1 MKRRL
6 SVAISSICNPKL
18 LFFDE
23 PTTGLDPVS
32 KRSVWKLIKKLKEDR
47 VMILTTHSMEEADN
61 LADTIGIMSKGRL
74 ITTGTSITL
83 RNEFGNGYKL
93 NLVTK
98 PEYSEMIEE
107 IVCSHLPQASLV
119 TSNAGSISYTVPKSC
134 LKDLSKF
141 FEELQLEVPSNAI
154 IDWGISHSSLEE
166 VFHNVTS
173 LSDEDITLL
182 QNGELLTG
190 SFDDEDMEF

>member
-1 MKRRL
+1 
-6 SVAISSICNPKL
+6 
-18 LFFDE
+18 
-23 PTTGLDPVS
+23 
-32 KRSVWKLIKKLKEDR
+32 
-47 VMILTTHSMEEADN
+47 MILTTHSMEEADN

-154 IDWGISHSSLEE
+154 IDWGISHSCK
-166 VFHNVTS
+166 
-173 LSDEDITLL
+173 
-182 QNGELLTG
+182 
-190 SFDDEDMEF
+190 